1 MKDFVRSLDPFARL
15 PTRNTLKRK
24 LDELYFNCKDMIN
37 KEMDNAITICICV
50 DGWSDP
56 NRVSMQGVYAYGVNQ
71 EYKLFART
79 VDLQE
84 TGHGSSSL
92 SDLIRS
98 ICQKS
103 SNENDCPCESRS
115 VNAVVTDSTGANP
128 LGVRLAFSE
137 RIQERRITDSD
148 FFWWP
153 CLAHRANLCEKWA
166 TKRMLGGDFAGSNA
180 RLTDRELTER
190 SNSDSSDI
198 DLAVREAKEEGT
210 VFEHLSAERLEEEL
224 STILCQRDQDS
235 NPLSFAYL
243 IEKVKLCARA
253 IRQSDTRASFYKK
266 IASSR
271 VPPVTR
277 KIKSSTRTR
286 FSSQLAQFES
296 ILENHSVLKCMA
308 DDPSKIWPSNLYFNG
323 DEIQQIQCLVETMK
337 PMEELISI
345 FSMTPAKHGLL
356 WGVGVPVIHAAM
368 SHYQG
373 LRANDE
379 CNAMNRN
386 LAGLL
391 HEELEGYIGSLV
403 FSAKRLDPTLYEI
416 AALLDPRCVL
426 WLLRQEFHTLEQYQT
441 KLRNTEIWLLGLPP
455 WDEKERVSPN
465 PVTEIS
471 TSKFSLLDVAI
482 RGCISAASS
491 EGAVAPSGRTG
502 RGGGMDGFVHKC
514 KMSYVSFRKKLH
526 RIRNLPRWTDLK
538 LWISGS
544 QNLESGQDYRALLF
558 TLQQYPWVQSML
570 SECFPVLATISDL

>member
-1 MKDFVRSLDPFARL
+1 MPTLLGLDLRFPNESKSGELQTVIFSGGLASLIAQTCVKNGQRNECLVETLLVPMLGLQTANLRS
-15 PTRNTLKRK
+15 
-24 LDELYFNCKDMIN
+24 
-37 KEMDNAITICICV
+37 
-50 DGWSDP
+50 
-56 NRVSMQGVYAYGVNQ
+56 
-71 EYKLFART
+71 ART
-79 VDLQE
+79 RTAQTL
-84 TGHGSSSL
+84 
-92 SDLIRS
+92 
-98 ICQKS
+98 
-103 SNENDCPCESRS
+103 
-115 VNAVVTDSTGANP
+115 
-128 LGVRLAFSE
+128 F
-137 RIQERRITDSD
+137 
-148 FFWWP
+148 
-153 CLAHRANLCEKWA
+153 
-166 TKRMLGGDFAGSNA
+166 
-180 RLTDRELTER
+180 
-190 SNSDSSDI
+190 
-198 DLAVREAKEEGT
+198 DLAVKEAKEEGT

-345 FSMTPAKHGLL
+345 FSMSPAKHGPL

-426 WLLRQEFHTLEQYQT
+426 WLLCQEFHTLEQYQT

-471 TSKFSLLDVAI
+471 TSKISLLDVAI

-502 RGGGMDGFVHKC
+502 RGGGHGRVRAQVQDELCQFSQEAASNSELATMDGSQVMDFWFSKSRKWPRLSRLALHFAAIPMGSIDVERMFSCTGNHIGPLRAR
-514 KMSYVSFRKKLH
+514 MSPLTQQRDAVLSGNPELVERAAEKGVRK
-526 RIRNLPRWTDLK
+526 RSRTDD
-538 LWISGS
+538 
-544 QNLESGQDYRALLF
+544 N
-558 TLQQYPWVQSML
+558 
-570 SECFPVLATISDL
+570 